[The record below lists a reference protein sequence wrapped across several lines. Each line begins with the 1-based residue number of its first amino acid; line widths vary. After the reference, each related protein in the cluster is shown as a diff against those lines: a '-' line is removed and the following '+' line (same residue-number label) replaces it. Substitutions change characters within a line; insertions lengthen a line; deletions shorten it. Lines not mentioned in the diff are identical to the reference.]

1 MCVCVCVCVCACVCG
16 GRGDLLYSCLTV
28 CIHRSKLGKK
38 NVTVAITPNG
48 YADAVEGKF
57 FVTPHYQVMKM
68 ELFLNILR
76 GIFPKNLE
84 GVYYIQKQNSNFIE
98 EFNEIHRDA
107 MMEIPWA
114 NEAFGE

>member
-1 MCVCVCVCVCACVCG
+1 M
-16 GRGDLLYSCLTV
+16 LYSCLTV